1 MSIFKL
7 QSQNSG
13 AVAVRLFQLVLTLC
27 VLAGLCAGHAVRSQ
41 TRDYGR
47 LSSEAVPAVAALSDP
62 ATFLDTRNPSSLLS
76 QILIPRPPDTD
87 NSRKVR
93 EAILD
98 VFRKQ
103 LGAKESASAGSSST
117 MDWNAKGKLGW
128 HIEQHTFTTDTPE
141 GKKKMTNI
149 ILTKNPA
156 APRKLVVSAHY
167 DSKYFPASSGMAG
180 FVGATD
186 SAAPCAMMVDLA
198 VALDDALDARERKI
212 HAQEQ
217 AKPSIAQE
225 TTLQLVFFD
234 GEEAYKVW
242 TQTDSIYGSRALAQH
257 WTTTFWDATQFDT
270 SRTSHA
276 PKLTA
281 RRHRSTYGPIEHMN
295 TIEHM
300 VLLDLLGAPN
310 PTIPSYYDSTKW
322 FHDAMSDA
330 ETRLRQAK
338 VLWPAGDMAH
348 QNARSFFSQHRPW
361 GGIEDDHLPF
371 LHAGVPILHLIP
383 SPFPSVWHK
392 LSDDVTALDYPT
404 MHAWCMILRLA
415 VAEYLDLDIA
425 AVAQKRA
432 YAEEGEP
439 IGEFPAPSKQDRRKV
454 ELVSPARPNG
464 RELAEWNADKKDPFR
479 RFSTVNVTA
488 RA

>member
-1 MSIFKL
+1 MASFGMHSRHGSAL
-7 QSQNSG
+7 RW
-13 AVAVRLFQLVLTLC
+13 ALQLVLTLT
-27 VLAGLCAGHAVRSQ
+27 VVAALCGGRAVRSQ
-41 TRDYGR
+41 NRNYGR
-47 LSSEAVPAVAALSDP
+47 LSSDSVAAVAALSDP
-62 ATFLDTRNPSSLLS
+62 AKFLDPRNSKSLLS

-103 LGAKESASAGSSST
+103 LGAKESSTSSST
-117 MDWNAKGKLGW
+117 MDWKAKGKLGW
-128 HIEQHTFTTDTPE
+128 HIEQHAFIADTPE

-167 DSKYFPASSGMAG
+167 DSKYFSASSGMAG

-212 HAQEQ
+212 HAEEQ
-217 AKPSIAQE
+217 TKPSIAQE

-234 GEEAYKVW
+234 GEEAYRVW
-242 TQTDSIYGSRALAQH
+242 TSTDSIYGSKELAKH
-257 WTTTFWDATQFDT
+257 WTTTFWDATQFDS

-276 PKLTA
+276 PKLSA
-281 RRHRSTYGPIEHMN
+281 RRYRSTYGPIEHMN

-300 VLLDLLGAPN
+300 ILLDLLGAPN
-310 PTIPSYYDSTKW
+310 PTVPSYYDSTKW
-322 FHDAMSDA
+322 LHEAMSDA
-330 ETRLRQAK
+330 EKRLKDAK
-338 VLWPAGDMAH
+338 VLWPAGDAAH
-348 QNARSFFSQHRPW
+348 QNARSFFTSHKPW

-371 LHAGVPILHLIP
+371 LHAGVPILHIIP

-392 LSDDVTALDYPT
+392 MSDDVTALDYPT

-415 VAEYLDLDIA
+415 VAEYLDLDVGA
-425 AVAQKRA
+425 AAQRRRQVD
-432 YAEEGEP
+432 EDLP
-439 IGEFPAPSKQDRRKV
+439 IGELDSQNRRNRV
-454 ELVSPARPNG
+454 ELVSA
-464 RELAEWNADKKDPFR
+464 
-479 RFSTVNVTA
+479 STVVE
-488 RA
+488 

>member
-1 MSIFKL
+1 MPALLSHSHRHKIQRSYLL
-7 QSQNSG
+7 QHI
-13 AVAVRLFQLVLTLC
+13 VALCLLV
-27 VLAGLCAGHAVRSQ
+27 GWCAAHAVRSQ
-41 TRDYGR
+41 TRDYDR
-47 LSSEAVPAVAALSDP
+47 LPSAAVAAVAALSDP
-62 ATFLDTRNPSSLLS
+62 ATFLDTHNPKSLLS

-103 LGAKESASAGSSST
+103 LGAIDSSAFSS
-117 MDWNAKGKLGW
+117 MDWKTKGKLGW
-128 HIEQHTFTTDTPE
+128 HLEQHTFTADTPE
-141 GKKKMTNI
+141 GKKKMTNL

-156 APRKLVVSAHY
+156 APRKLVVAAHY
-167 DSKYFPASSGMAG
+167 DSKYFAASSGMAG

-217 AKPSIAQE
+217 SEPSIAQE

-234 GEEAYKVW
+234 GEEAYRVW
-242 TQTDSIYGSRALAQH
+242 THQDSIYGSKALAKQ
-257 WTTTFWDATQFDT
+257 WTSTFWDATQYDA

-281 RRHRSTYGPIEHMN
+281 RRYRSTYRPIEHMN
-295 TIEHM
+295 TVEHM
-300 VLLDLLGAPN
+300 ILLDLLGAVNPN
-310 PTIPSYYDSTKW
+310 VPSYYDSTKW
-322 FHDAMSDA
+322 LHTAMTDA
-330 ETRLRQAK
+330 EARLKDAK
-338 VLWPAGDMAH
+338 VLWPAGDSAH
-348 QNARSFFSQHRPW
+348 ASARSFFSPNRPW

-371 LHAGVPILHLIP
+371 LHAGVPILHVIP

-392 LSDDVTALDYPT
+392 LSDDVTALDYAT
-404 MHAWCMILRLA
+404 MHAWCMILRLT

-425 AVAQKRA
+425 SAAQRRQA
-432 YAEEGEP
+432 GPNGELSVRD
-439 IGEFPAPSKQDRRKV
+439 ADQRKV
-454 ELVSPARPNG
+454 ELVSLARP
-464 RELAEWNADKKDPFR
+464 
-479 RFSTVNVTA
+479 
-488 RA
+488 